1 MKEQI
6 LDEGGN
12 VLCPWR
18 RKKKSCTAFMSK
30 LRLQAM
36 NKHCYKCFTVIP
48 KARWQKDK
56 EGCWGNICLD
66 MI

>member
-1 MKEQI
+1 MSFVPG
-6 LDEGGN
+6 D
-12 VLCPWR
+12 V
-18 RKKKSCTAFMSK
+18 KKKSCTAFMSK

>member
-1 MKEQI
+1 MKVEMSFVPG
-6 LDEGGN
+6 D
-12 VLCPWR
+12 V
-18 RKKKSCTAFMSK
+18 KKKSCTAFMSK